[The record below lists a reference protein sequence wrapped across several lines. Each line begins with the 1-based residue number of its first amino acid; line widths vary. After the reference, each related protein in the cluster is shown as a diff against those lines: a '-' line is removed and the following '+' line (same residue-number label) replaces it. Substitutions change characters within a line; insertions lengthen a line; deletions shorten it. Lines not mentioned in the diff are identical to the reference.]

1 MKLIIFSLVIYSIL
15 KVRKLRSDTEPLSIN
30 MRTSITLL
38 EVFLFAIILA
48 LIVTVI
54 NGVFEVQVLAITLVS
69 PLIILNIVFIYYCR
83 KQKVWSYAGA
93 SILGA
98 IGVIL
103 RVIISTQPNLEVGG
117 GLPVGITVLYIVLGA
132 LVSLKNYE
140 AMLELKP

>member
-1 MKLIIFSLVIYSIL
+1 MK
-15 KVRKLRSDTEPLSIN
+15 SDIEPLSIN
-30 MRTSITLL
+30 MKTSIGLL
-38 EVFLFAIILA
+38 ELFLVAIILA
-48 LIVTVI
+48 LIVTI
-54 NGVFEVQVLAITLVS
+54 MNSVFEVQLLAITLIS
-69 PLIILNIVFIYYCR
+69 PIIILNIVFIYYCR
-83 KQKVWSYAGA
+83 KRKVWSYAGA

-140 AMLELKP
+140 AMLELKM